1 MMGQQQE
8 TVAGSALRR
17 IIMVLAVATVMAAM
31 MAVSAGS
38 AFAASFGNDKANC
51 VGRNATLFNEVG
63 KERGEHGFGGKIVKG
78 EAPGGGV
85 GNAASTNCN

>member
-38 AFAASFGNDKANC
+38 AFAASFGNDKAN
-51 VGRNATLFNEVG
+51 
-63 KERGEHGFGGKIVKG
+63 
-78 EAPGGGV
+78 
-85 GNAASTNCN
+85 